1 MFKLLAGHTDGSFAT
16 LNPGQLIGTHTN
28 APIPH
33 IIGLGFGNLYEAR
46 VPQLRLETK
55 FNDMVSVKIAAVDN
69 RTASPVISGNEEN
82 VWPRI
87 DICVPL
93 NFGPLYLEPGFSW
106 AKGKHDEG
114 SQNIGA
120 GTSFDVWAAVLGI
133 RYGIGPFT
141 LTAEGTIGENLAND
155 GYLRPLSVGV
165 TNDVDWDL
173 HNSEDVAFF
182 FDLAYKVG
190 PAEIHAIYGYQSTDI
205 FVWAMVAP
213 NDVREGEGKY
223 QTQMYGL
230 SVPITV
236 AKTFII
242 RPEIFYYDWGEVDW
256 PNWFSPFGDVPFGF
270 EIIGGIQFQVVF

>member
-1 MFKLLAGHTDGSFAT
+1 M
-16 LNPGQLIGTHTN
+16 
-28 APIPH
+28 
-33 IIGLGFGNLYEAR
+33 
-46 VPQLRLETK
+46 
-55 FNDMVSVKIAAVDN
+55 
-69 RTASPVISGNEEN
+69 ISGNEEN